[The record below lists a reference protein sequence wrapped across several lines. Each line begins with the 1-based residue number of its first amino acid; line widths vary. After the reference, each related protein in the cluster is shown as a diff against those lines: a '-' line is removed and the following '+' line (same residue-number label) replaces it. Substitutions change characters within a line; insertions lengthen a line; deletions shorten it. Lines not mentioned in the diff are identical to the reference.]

1 MIKPGDFVVFGI
13 EDTALHGTA
22 LGELY
27 KFCNTRHRICSGVK
41 NDSDKIV
48 HLLYTK
54 PRCYNENSPMCNDD
68 VTSCQGHMTIH

>member
-1 MIKPGDFVVFGI
+1 MKKPGVCVVFGI
-13 EDTALHGTA
+13 EDTALLGMA

-41 NDSDKIV
+41 NDSDKVV

-54 PRCYNENSPMCNDD
+54 PMCSN
-68 VTSCQGHMTIH
+68 